1 MKKSLFLALAVL
13 VSSSAFASALG
24 TAARSVIPAEVQ
36 QIITVDYRKMTA
48 SQAALALK
56 QRLMPDNLK
65 QFETAL
71 KGVGITSDR
80 DLDQLTFASFRAPDG
95 TLHILG
101 IAGGN
106 FQRKAVLKQMSKR
119 KIRPT
124 RYRETPLYA
133 MSGGLQMTFLDD
145 STIMFAQQR
154 AMHLALDTRD
164 GERASLNSNSQVTD
178 LIGSVDSAAIWSV
191 LDAQGTQTMMRSALG
206 EAAQLADYETVKK
219 RLVGSRYAM
228 DFSRD
233 VQFDLDVITS
243 DSLTAATLSSLLKAG
258 MMYKRM
264 NASSV
269 EKNVLENVTVDSDNT
284 RLKVNFRTDDRR
296 FQSLLNSDLFAAVS
310 R

>member
-1 MKKSLFLALAVL
+1 MKKILCIALVILMSAP
-13 VSSSAFASALG
+13 AFASALG
-24 TAARSVIPAEVQ
+24 TAARAVIPAEVQ

-101 IAGGN
+101 IASGN

-133 MSGGLQMTFLDD
+133 MSGGLQMSFLDD
-145 STIMFAQQR
+145 STILFGQQR

-164 GERASLNSNSQVTD
+164 GERPGLNSNSQVTD

-206 EAAQLADYETVKK
+206 EAAQLADYESVKK

-264 NASSV
+264 NASAV

-296 FQSLLNSDLFAAVS
+296 FQALLNSDLFAAVS